1 MSSAMVGSADEP
13 DQECVTRLPLHLLSF
28 PVHSLVDHDD
38 NSGCSTPPFQVSVSV
53 PFKWEEEPGKPIPCT
68 DLIHFTE
75 PISLKLIPP
84 PRMAWVDPKVTK
96 TPSPTTV
103 LDGSCLSSPERG
115 KLGPMIMSNNREK
128 MLKKKRLFGSWSWR
142 SDKSKRS
149 GKMGKREGL
158 GGSFVYS
165 SSSSAATSFDD
176 GMDCCSEYGGESECV
191 AGGDQ
196 VKMSKIKKSKSFLS
210 LTQVN
215 KILLHPPPLS
225 ILSSLLFR
233 ILVPDSGA
241 GHAMEGEERSSFNLR
256 NAQFGQC
263 DLVALPA
270 KV

>member
-1 MSSAMVGSADEP
+1 MSSAMEGSADEP

-128 MLKKKRLFGSWSWR
+128 MVKKKRLFGSWSWR

-196 VKMSKIKKSKSFLS
+196 VKMSKIKKSKSFFS
-210 LTQVN
+210 FTQVM
-215 KILLHPPPLS
+215 PW
-225 ILSSLLFR
+225 
-233 ILVPDSGA
+233 
-241 GHAMEGEERSSFNLR
+241 
-256 NAQFGQC
+256 
-263 DLVALPA
+263 
-270 KV
+270 KVKKDRAST